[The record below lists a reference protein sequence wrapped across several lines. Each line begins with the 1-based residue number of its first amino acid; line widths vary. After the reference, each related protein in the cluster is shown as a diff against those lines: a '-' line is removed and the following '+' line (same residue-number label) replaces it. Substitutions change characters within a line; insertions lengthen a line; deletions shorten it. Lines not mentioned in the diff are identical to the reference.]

1 MKRIVRLISVLVFVL
16 AMAVPTFAADCPDVY
31 ISTDG
36 GQTWSQCDFD
46 GGIITSDRT
55 TWCFYTCYI

>member
-1 MKRIVRLISVLVFVL
+1 MKKIVRLISVLVFVL
-16 AMAVPTFAADCPDVY
+16 AMALPSYASACPDVF

-36 GQTWSQCDFD
+36 GASWSQCDFD
-46 GGIITSDRT
+46 GGIITRDGT